1 MISES
6 KASEIAMETLNK
18 LCALGIIALD
28 QSGRKLAH
36 GIMIETLLQALPV
49 CHKTNETAPLFD
61 LKSKND
67 KTYQPGT

>member
-6 KASEIAMETLNK
+6 RANEIAMETLNK

-28 QSGRKLAH
+28 QTSRRLAH
-36 GIMIETLLQALPV
+36 GIMAETLIQRLPV
-49 CHKTNETAPLFD
+49 CLKTNENASLVD